1 VKVYN
6 SLLKFHFYNPRPL
19 NIIFVAVFLISFAC
33 SVQAAYSAQVTLAWN
48 ANTDPNIAGYKI
60 YYGTSSRNYDVSVD
74 LGNFTSCT
82 ISDMEEGKTYYFA
95 ATAYDIQGNES
106 SFSEEV
112 VFPNPQT
119 DSDGDGI
126 PDDDEIDIYGTDP
139 QKADTDSDGI
149 PDGWEIHNSLDA
161 LVKDGFK
168 DADGDGFNNLTEYQ
182 RGTDPNDSNSHPSR
196 SMPWIPLLL
205 LGD

>member
-1 VKVYN
+1 
-6 SLLKFHFYNPRPL
+6 
-19 NIIFVAVFLISFAC
+19 VAVFLLSFAC
-33 SVQAAYSAQVTLAWN
+33 SVQAVYSAQVTLAWN

-60 YYGTSSRNYDVSVD
+60 YYGTSSRNYDVSLD

-82 ISDMEEGKTYYFA
+82 IADMEEGKSYYFA